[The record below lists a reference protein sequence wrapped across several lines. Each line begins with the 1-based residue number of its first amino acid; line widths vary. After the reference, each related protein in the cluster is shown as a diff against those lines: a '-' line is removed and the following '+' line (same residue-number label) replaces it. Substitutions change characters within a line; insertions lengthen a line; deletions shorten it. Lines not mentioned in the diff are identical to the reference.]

1 MKLRE
6 GDVHTEVF
14 DPLRRRY
21 VALTPE
27 EMVRQQFVAHL
38 MNELGYNPMM
48 MANEVQLSLNGMSRR
63 CDTVVYDR
71 GLQPR
76 MIVEY
81 KRPTV
86 KITQRVFEQICRY
99 NSVLKVDV
107 LVVSNGLQHYCC
119 RMDYETGGYHFL
131 QAIPTWEELIRERQ

>member
-6 GDVHTEVF
+6 EAGLVQVF

-21 VALTPE
+21 VALTSE
-27 EMVRQQFVAHL
+27 EFVRQQFVAHL
-38 MNELGYNPMM
+38 LNELGYNATM

-71 GLQPR
+71 QLQPR

-86 KITQRVFEQICRY
+86 KISQRVFEQICRY
-99 NSVLKVDV
+99 NSVLRVDV

-131 QAIPTWEELIRERQ
+131 EAIPAWEELIRERQ